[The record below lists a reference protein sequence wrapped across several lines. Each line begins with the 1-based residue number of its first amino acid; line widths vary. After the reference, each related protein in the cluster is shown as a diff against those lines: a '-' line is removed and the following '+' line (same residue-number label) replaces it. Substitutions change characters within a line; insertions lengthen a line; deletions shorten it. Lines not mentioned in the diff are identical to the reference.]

1 MKYKIIKPFALG
13 GIFFYLLSA
22 LWAYLQIGF
31 INESDSTIG
40 YVTNFKYKYSRSIN
54 QGYYHYHRHRHRLMY
69 YPIVTFTDKKDQK
82 RIFTSSLGSSPSPYD
97 IGQQVKVLY
106 NDSTAKISDFR
117 TLWSGIIFIAFMGTI
132 FSAIGFYLP
141 YFLAK
146 HSENYRINLLNN
158 KRHKRKHKYKILRKN
173 KRK

>member
-1 MKYKIIKPFALG
+1 MKYNFFIPFALI
-13 GIFFYLLSA
+13 GIFLCLLSTF
-22 LWAYLQIGF
+22 LAYQQIGF

-54 QGYYHYHRHRHRLMY
+54 QGYYHHHHHHHSLIY

-106 NDSTAKISDFR
+106 NDNTAKISDFR

-146 HSENYRINLLNN
+146 HTENYRINLLNS

>member
-1 MKYKIIKPFALG
+1 MRYKFFIPFALI
-13 GIFFYLLSA
+13 GIFLCLLSA

-54 QGYYHYHRHRHRLMY
+54 QGYYHYHRHRLMY

-146 HSENYRINLLNN
+146 HSENYRINLLNS

>member
-40 YVTNFKYKYSRSIN
+40 YVTNFKYEYRRSIN
-54 QGYYHYHRHRHRLMY
+54 RHHYDHHRLIY

-82 RIFTSSLGSSPSPYD
+82 RIFTSSHGSSPSPYD

-146 HSENYRINLLNN
+146 HSENYRINLLNS

>member
-1 MKYKIIKPFALG
+1 MKYKFFIPFALI
-13 GIFFYLLSA
+13 GIFLCLLST
-22 LWAYLQIGF
+22 LLAYQQIGF
-31 INESDSTIG
+31 INESDSTVG
-40 YVTNFKYKYSRSIN
+40 YVTSFEFRHSRDR
-54 QGYYHYHRHRHRLMY
+54 HPHRSLIY

-146 HSENYRINLLNN
+146 HSENYRMNLLNN

>member
-1 MKYKIIKPFALG
+1 MRYKFFIPFALI
-13 GIFFYLLSA
+13 GIFLCLLSA

-54 QGYYHYHRHRHRLMY
+54 QGYYHYHRHRLMY

-146 HSENYRINLLNN
+146 HSENYRMNLLNN

>member
-40 YVTNFKYKYSRSIN
+40 YVTNFKYEYSLFRDRYNHHGLI
-54 QGYYHYHRHRHRLMY
+54 Y

-146 HSENYRINLLNN
+146 HSENYRINLLNS

>member
-1 MKYKIIKPFALG
+1 MRYKFFIPFALI
-13 GIFFYLLSA
+13 GIFLCLLSA

-54 QGYYHYHRHRHRLMY
+54 QGYYHYHRHRLIY

-106 NDSTAKISDFR
+106 NDNTAKISDFR

-146 HSENYRINLLNN
+146 HSENYRINLLNS

>member
-1 MKYKIIKPFALG
+1 MRYKFFIPFALI
-13 GIFFYLLSA
+13 GIFLCLLST
-22 LWAYLQIGF
+22 LLAYQQIGF
-31 INESDSTIG
+31 INESDSTVG
-40 YVTNFKYKYSRSIN
+40 YVTSFEFRHSRD
-54 QGYYHYHRHRHRLMY
+54 RHPHHSLIY

-146 HSENYRINLLNN
+146 HSENYRINLLNS

>member
-1 MKYKIIKPFALG
+1 MKYKFFIPFALI
-13 GIFFYLLSA
+13 GIFLCLLST
-22 LWAYLQIGF
+22 LLAYQQIGF
-31 INESDSTIG
+31 INESDSTVG
-40 YVTNFKYKYSRSIN
+40 YVTSFEFRHSRD
-54 QGYYHYHRHRHRLMY
+54 RHPHHSLIY
-69 YPIVTFTDKKDQK
+69 YPIVTFTDKNEKK

-106 NDSTAKISDFR
+106 NDNTAKISDFR

-146 HSENYRINLLNN
+146 HSENYRINLLNS
-158 KRHKRKHKYKILRKN
+158 KQHKRKHKYKILRKN